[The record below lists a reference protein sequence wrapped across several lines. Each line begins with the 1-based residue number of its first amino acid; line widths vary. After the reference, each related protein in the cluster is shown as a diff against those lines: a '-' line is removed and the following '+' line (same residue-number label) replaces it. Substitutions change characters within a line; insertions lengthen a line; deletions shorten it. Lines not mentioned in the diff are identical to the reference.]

1 MYPICIPLLL
11 LDVDGVI
18 SLFGFDRQRPP
29 AGRYVLVD
37 GHLHFLSGAAGGL
50 IAELE
55 PFYELVW
62 CTGWEER
69 ADAHLPEALGLPSGL
84 EHVRLQREQPA
95 GTAAEPDC
103 GAALRHWKLDAI
115 DAFAGPERALAW
127 LDDAHDD
134 SCAAWAADRR
144 GPTLLLATD
153 AAEGITGAHVR
164 RLLDWAGALP
174 RGGCAAA
181 DQNEP

>member
-37 GHLHFLSGAAGGL
+37 GHLHFLSGAAAGL

-55 PFYELVW
+55 PAYELVW

-84 EHVRLQREQPA
+84 AHVRLQRDEPPA
-95 GTAAEPDC
+95 TAAEPAAA
-103 GAALRHWKLDAI
+103 AALRHWKLDAI
-115 DAFAGPERALAW
+115 DAFAGAQRPLAW

-134 SCAAWAADRR
+134 SCAAWAAGRSA
-144 GPTLLLATD
+144 PTLLLATD
-153 AAEGITGAHVR
+153 PAQGITDAHVR
-164 RLLDWAGALP
+164 RLLDWAGALRRDRRAP
-174 RGGCAAA
+174 AG
-181 DQNEP
+181 QNEP